1 MILYQGNFNWKGEQR
16 EEWVRAYSKDQAFRL
31 LCARLSVTMNRTA
44 DSVRKYFLSKANSYE
59 IKEVK
64 EDGNKS

>member
-1 MILYQGNFNWKGEQR
+1 MNLYQGTFNWKGEQY

-31 LCARLSVTMNRTA
+31 LCARLGVTLNRTA
-44 DSVRKYFLSKANSYE
+44 DSVRGYFLSKAHSYE

-64 EDGNKS
+64 EDGNKA